1 MNHNSDDLQSLKN
14 RPAPRRQSEVTGNVR
29 LALNQGRIESKN
41 LVEWLCVDRLA
52 LLHSLNQSLNWNLEL
67 STKKDLAPLAPLS
80 KLQQSKQIAKLL
92 AAQINPTDQRFQQL
106 QSHPSDVAREWAA
119 LIIGS
124 WPEMPFQRRLAW
136 MKPLADDANAST
148 REIAWIALR
157 EHVIDDPAN
166 AINRLIPWTGSRNDR
181 LRRYASE
188 ITRPRG
194 VWCRHC
200 PTLIENPSLALPL
213 LTPLRSDDSLYVR
226 NSVANWLNDASK
238 SQPLW
243 VQQLSSLWLNESPTP
258 ETNYIVR
265 RALRTLLKSN
275 QTSPLHQTRLTKT

>member
-1 MNHNSDDLQSLKN
+1 MNHYCDDDQPLKN
-14 RPAPRRQSEVTGNVR
+14 RPAPRRQSEVTGDVR
-29 LALNQGRIESKN
+29 LALNQGHIESKN
-41 LVEWLCVDRLA
+41 FVEWLCVDRLA
-52 LLHSLNQSLNWNLEL
+52 LLQSLIQSLKWDLKHC
-67 STKKDLAPLAPLS
+67 TTKDLEPLTPLS

-92 AAQINPTDQRFQQL
+92 AAQIQPTDQKFQQL
-106 QSHPSDVAREWAA
+106 QSHPSDVVREWAA
-119 LIIGS
+119 LIIGA

-136 MKPLADDANAST
+136 IKPLADDQNAGT

-157 EHVIDDPAN
+157 EYVIDDPTN
-166 AINRLIPWTGSRNDR
+166 SINRLIPWTGSRNDR

-194 VWCRHC
+194 VWCHHC

-213 LTPLRSDDSLYVR
+213 LTPLRSDNSLYVR

-238 SQPLW
+238 SQPRW
-243 VQQLSSLWLNESPTP
+243 VQQLTTLWLKDSPTP

-275 QTSPLHQTRLTKT
+275 QPPRVTKSERPS